1 MAERFQSRSQNV
13 QGNADVSDEMIGK
26 MRTVLI
32 EISRVERALMDAID
46 SVESEEDKQV
56 LTEQADRAVAGAIRD
71 QGLTITEF
79 NEVVRT
85 ADNDPEL
92 RQRLTQAVR
101 MS

>member
-32 EISRVERALMDAID
+32 EISRVERTLMDAID

-56 LTEQADRAVAGAIRD
+56 LTEQADRAMAGAIRD

-79 NEVVRT
+79 NEVVRA

>member
-26 MRTVLI
+26 MRTVLV

-56 LTEQADRAVAGAIRD
+56 LTEQADRAMAGAIRD

-79 NEVVRT
+79 NEVVRA

>member
-13 QGNADVSDEMIGK
+13 QSNADVSDETIGK
-26 MRTVLI
+26 MRTALV
-32 EISRVERALMDAID
+32 EISRVERALMEAID

-56 LTEQADRAVAGAIRD
+56 LAEQADRAMTGAIRD
-71 QGLTITEF
+71 QGLTVTEF
-79 NEVVRT
+79 NEVVRA